1 MRFPENPRQGTE
13 AHKDALRRLDA
24 ARGEQRERS
33 DAHDAAQETPGEPAA
48 AGELARAD
56 DELAARE
63 AWVKWIERGY

>member
-1 MRFPENPRQGTE
+1 MKFPENPREGSQ
-13 AHKDALRRLDA
+13 AHEDALQRLDA

-33 DAHDAAQETPGEPAA
+33 DAHDAAQDTADEPAA
-48 AGELARAD
+48 ASELARAK